1 MKYVLVVFEEYAQT
15 FFNLSG
21 FLGLE
26 LVRDVQK
33 SQGVVV
39 EGVEY
44 SVAEPS
50 FKS

>member
-33 SQGVVV
+33 SQGVV
-39 EGVEY
+39 EGVGS